1 MQHFCQSDHKYDPIA
16 QNEKLCP
23 EISQYLEYVESA
35 EYVKVRKRRSQ
46 TGLKGYFDPVAA
58 IATDSALPG
67 NVLPVPRYLNGKKHA
82 GYNRSPDPEYKK
94 ISRVLP
100 HNVWTNCFSV
110 QMTRNINVIAHHRLL
125 QGTDCPARFRQNR
138 YLFKE

>member
-1 MQHFCQSDHKYDPIA
+1 MRHFCQSGHKCDPIA
-16 QNEKLCP
+16 QNERLCLG
-23 EISQYLEYVESA
+23 ISQYREYLGFA
-35 EYVKVRKRRSQ
+35 EYVKVRKRILQ
-46 TGLKGYFDPVAA
+46 TGLQGYFDPVAVIA
-58 IATDSALPG
+58 IDSVLPG
-67 NVLPVPRYLNGKKHA
+67 NVLPVLRYLNGKKHA

-138 YLFKE
+138 YLFQE